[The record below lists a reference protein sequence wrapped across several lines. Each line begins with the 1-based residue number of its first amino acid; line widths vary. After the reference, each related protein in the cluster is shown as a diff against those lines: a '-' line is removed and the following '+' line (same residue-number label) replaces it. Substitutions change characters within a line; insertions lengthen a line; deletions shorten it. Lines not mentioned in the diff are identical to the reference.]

1 MTSRLPSFL
10 TASRWLAS
18 AIFGLALVAG
28 PTARAQ
34 TVYAL
39 GTLTADFL
47 GTPAGSQGL
56 TTIDPATG
64 VAGAAT
70 PIAGVPA
77 NQKLVGM
84 DFRPSNGQLYVL
96 GYDTLTVAPTANAQ
110 LYTLNPTTGATTP
123 VGSAVR
129 LDLGRRTA
137 RIGFDFNPVADLI
150 RVVSTNRANYR
161 LNPST
166 GAIAGTDGNLT
177 YASGTPATPGIG
189 AVAYTNSFPGAI
201 STTLYA
207 FDELNI
213 ASPASPANTALLS
226 VVNPPN
232 NGTLTASVPV
242 MFGSFVTGA
251 PAAIDIDIYANGATN
266 RNEAFLMEVTA
277 MGSSNLYR
285 LNLTT
290 GQATL
295 VGNTVP
301 RTIPFALRD
310 IAVAIG
316 LPLAAAP
323 AALAQLATL
332 APNPAHGTTTL
343 RLPATLRSARATVVS
358 VTDNLG
364 RVVLSRTL
372 PAGSSDIVE
381 LPVTGLA
388 PGIYSVLAHTAAGL
402 VTKRLVVY

>member
-1 MTSRLPSFL
+1 M
-10 TASRWLAS
+10 
-18 AIFGLALVAG
+18 
-28 PTARAQ
+28 
-34 TVYAL
+34 
-39 GTLTADFL
+39 
-47 GTPAGSQGL
+47 
-56 TTIDPATG
+56 
-64 VAGAAT
+64 
-70 PIAGVPA
+70 
-77 NQKLVGM
+77 
-84 DFRPSNGQLYVL
+84 RP
-96 GYDTLTVAPTANAQ
+96 P
-110 LYTLNPTTGATTP
+110 P
-123 VGSAVR
+123 R
-129 LDLGRRTA
+129 
-137 RIGFDFNPVADLI
+137 
-150 RVVSTNRANYR
+150 
-161 LNPST
+161 
-166 GAIAGTDGNLT
+166 
-177 YASGTPATPGIG
+177 
-189 AVAYTNSFPGAI
+189 
-201 STTLYA
+201 
-207 FDELNI
+207 
-213 ASPASPANTALLS
+213 PANTALLS

-277 MGSSNLYR
+277 MGSSNFYR

-316 LPLAAAP
+316 QPLAAAP
-323 AALAQLATL
+323 AALTQLATL
-332 APNPAHGTTTL
+332 APNPAQGSTTL
-343 RLPATLRSARATVVS
+343 RLPAALRSAQATVVS

-372 PAGSSDIVE
+372 PAGTSDIVE

-388 PGIYSVLAHTAAGL
+388 PGIYSVLAHTAVGL

>member
-1 MTSRLPSFL
+1 MASLLPSL
-10 TASRWLAS
+10 SPAGRWLAGS
-18 AIFGLALVAG
+18 VLGLALLAG
-28 PTARAQ
+28 PAARAQ
-34 TVYAL
+34 TVFAL

-56 TTIDPATG
+56 AAIDPATG
-64 VAGAAT
+64 VAGATT
-70 PIAGVPA
+70 PITGVPA

-84 DFRPSNGQLYVL
+84 DFRPANGQLYAL
-96 GYDTLTVAPTANAQ
+96 GYDTLALAPTANAQ

-129 LDLGRRTA
+129 LELGRRTA

-161 LNPST
+161 LSPAT
-166 GAIAGTDGNLT
+166 GTIAGTDGPLT

-189 AVAYTNSFPGAI
+189 AVAYTNSFPGAA
-201 STTLYA
+201 STTLHA
-207 FDELNI
+207 FDELNT
-213 ASPASPANTALLS
+213 AAPGNPANTALLS
-226 VVNPPN
+226 IVSPPN
-232 NGTLTASVPV
+232 NGTLTAPVPV
-242 MFGSFVTGA
+242 MFGAFVTGA
-251 PAAIDIDIYANGATN
+251 PAAIDMDIYANGTTN

-277 MGSSNLYR
+277 MGSSNFYR

-301 RTIPFALRD
+301 RVIPFALRD
-310 IAVAIG
+310 IAVGIG
-316 LPLAAAP
+316 LPLATAP

-332 APNPAHGTTTL
+332 APNPARGAATL
-343 RLPATLRSARATVVS
+343 RLPAALRGTQTTAVA

-364 RVVLSRTL
+364 RVVLRRTL
-372 PAGSSDIVE
+372 AAGPADALE
-381 LPVTGLA
+381 LPLTGLA
-388 PGIYSVLAHTAAGL
+388 PGVYSVLAQTAAGL
-402 VTKRLVVY
+402 VARRLVVQ